1 MTTVQAPAES
11 LTRIH
16 GRGVL
21 LSILEKET
29 ILTGIKVFD
38 GGRFVVEAEDWSS
51 YWQPLHKLGHKK
63 VEENQRY
70 TSFCLARLPPLRV

>member
-1 MTTVQAPAES
+1 MMTTVLAPAES
-11 LTRIH
+11 LQRVR
-16 GRGVL
+16 GRGLL

-51 YWQPLHKLGHKK
+51 YWQP
-63 VEENQRY
+63 V
-70 TSFCLARLPPLRV
+70 